1 MPGKHYKGVL
11 KKNFDFKSEKPKNK
25 KNYNKL
31 TTSQAEKVSE
41 QVTMSTI
48 KKGMPRG
55 IGNYKGSGNFAM
67 KNKVLMKSAKHGE
80 PMQKNFLGKAMMGP
94 GAMLLTKKPKVTS
107 KMVSNPDGTFTETK
121 SDGTRTSSSTFKPA
135 KTKTGAKNVFKNEH
149 GQTRQITGVP
159 SKRKLKK
166 MDKEI
171 KEKQFNN
178 IKDKFSK
185 LSDEE
190 LMKIKAN
197 KN

>member
-1 MPGKHYKGVL
+1 MPGKHYKGVP

-67 KNKVLMKSAKHGE
+67 KNKVLMKSAKYGE

-94 GAMLLTKKPKVTS
+94 GAMLLTKKPKSTKDYGTDVTNDPKYS
-107 KMVSNPDGTFTETK
+107 K
-121 SDGTRTSSSTFKPA
+121 A
-135 KTKTGAKNVFKNEH
+135 KKAGKKVFKSNT
-149 GQTRQITGVP
+149 GQITTLEGVP
-159 SKRKLKK
+159 KYKK
-166 MDKEI
+166 
-171 KEKQFNN
+171 
-178 IKDKFSK
+178 
-185 LSDEE
+185 
-190 LMKIKAN
+190 
-197 KN
+197 